1 MKYKA
6 VIFDL
11 YGTLVDE
18 YPYEGYQS
26 VLGQMASIFKISF
39 DDFKRLWYE
48 TADERNTGILRFVED
63 NVEYICQKLGVP
75 ADDTKVKH
83 ATRLRYDFV
92 AETMKPRQDAVE
104 VLSQLRSRGLKLGLI
119 SNCSPET
126 PVIWEDTSFPPL
138 FNVTV
143 FSSSAGVKKPDPRIY
158 QLAVERLA
166 VNPESCLYIGDGDS
180 NELTGA
186 LSAGMHPVMIRIAD
200 EDSAQPHVSIKQE
213 WDGLVISSLKEIL
226 ALIE

>member
-1 MKYKA
+1 M
-6 VIFDL
+6 
-11 YGTLVDE
+11 
-18 YPYEGYQS
+18 
-26 VLGQMASIFKISF
+26 
-39 DDFKRLWYE
+39 
-48 TADERNTGILRFVED
+48 
-63 NVEYICQKLGVP
+63 
-75 ADDTKVKH
+75 
-83 ATRLRYDFV
+83 
-92 AETMKPRQDAVE
+92 
-104 VLSQLRSRGLKLGLI
+104 KLGLI

-158 QLAVERLA
+158 QLAVERLV

-213 WDGLVISSLKEIL
+213 WDGPVISSLKEIL